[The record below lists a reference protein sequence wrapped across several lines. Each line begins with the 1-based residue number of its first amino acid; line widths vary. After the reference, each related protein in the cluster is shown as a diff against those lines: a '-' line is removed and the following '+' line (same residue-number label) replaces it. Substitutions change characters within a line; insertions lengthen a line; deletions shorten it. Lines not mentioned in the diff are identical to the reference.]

1 MREICLFNSCR
12 DQDVLTTKQ
21 SLRII
26 SNLAAA
32 GATGGIVNEILS
44 ELLNFTAKVVSLK
57 SSELSDLLAK
67 VVGLHLFMPLY

>member
-1 MREICLFNSCR
+1 MRKICLFNSCR

-32 GATGGIVNEILS
+32 GGIVNEILS

>member
-12 DQDVLTTKQ
+12 DQDILTTKQ

-32 GATGGIVNEILS
+32 GVTGGLANEVLS
-44 ELLNFTAKVVSLK
+44 ELLNFTTTLVSLK

-67 VVGLHLFMPLY
+67 VVGFHVFLPS

>member
-12 DQDVLTTKQ
+12 DQDILTTKQ

-32 GATGGIVNEILS
+32 GATGGLANEVLS
-44 ELLNFTAKVVSLK
+44 ELLNFTTTLVSLK

-67 VVGLHLFMPLY
+67 VVEFHIFLPL